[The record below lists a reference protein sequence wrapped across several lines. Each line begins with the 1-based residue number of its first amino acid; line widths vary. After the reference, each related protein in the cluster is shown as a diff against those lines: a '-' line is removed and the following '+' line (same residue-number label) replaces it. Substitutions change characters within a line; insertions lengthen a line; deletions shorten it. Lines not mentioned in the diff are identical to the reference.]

1 MEDINSIYKIKTR
14 TLILTEYNEFLYQ
27 LYLPLIGHRAVFLYE
42 YLTNELRYGKKTL
55 TLEEIA
61 NRSSLNVQDFIFERK
76 MLESIGL
83 ISTFNSN
90 LEFIIIL
97 NPILSPKNFFAD
109 DVLKGL
115 FMAKVGKKRGL
126 EVMKHYQ
133 IDDNDE
139 GFKEITASIND
150 NFLIDFEFDDL
161 KVGNDLKLLST
172 NKINRNDDF
181 DDAFFLKQLS
191 KISNIRCESITPL
204 ELKKIHNI
212 GVVYNLNEK
221 IMAEMVRDCF
231 DVTAKVGEKIDFEV
245 LNERAISEVVAAK
258 SFNRKKKKD
267 VKISSSLDASKK
279 IEYYQSVSPREFLK
293 ARQDGVEPI
302 ASDLHLIQYLANN
315 MDFDYSVI
323 NVILDYSL
331 SKCGNLLVRSFVE
344 KVAATLKRSKCET
357 CLDALNVLYK
367 SNSNKDIIK
376 KEENND
382 DNYDFVD
389 LEDII

>member
-221 IMAEMVRDCF
+221 IIAEMVRDCF

-258 SFNRKKKKD
+258 PFNRKKKKD
-267 VKISSSLDASKK
+267 VKISSSSDASKK

-331 SKCGNLLVRSFVE
+331 SKCENLLVRSFVE

-376 KEENND
+376 KEEKND

>member
-55 TLEEIA
+55 TLEEIT

-133 IDDNDE
+133 IDNNDE

-161 KVGNDLKLLST
+161 K
-172 NKINRNDDF
+172 
-181 DDAFFLKQLS
+181 
-191 KISNIRCESITPL
+191 
-204 ELKKIHNI
+204 
-212 GVVYNLNEK
+212 
-221 IMAEMVRDCF
+221 
-231 DVTAKVGEKIDFEV
+231 
-245 LNERAISEVVAAK
+245 
-258 SFNRKKKKD
+258 
-267 VKISSSLDASKK
+267 
-279 IEYYQSVSPREFLK
+279 
-293 ARQDGVEPI
+293 
-302 ASDLHLIQYLANN
+302 
-315 MDFDYSVI
+315 
-323 NVILDYSL
+323 
-331 SKCGNLLVRSFVE
+331 
-344 KVAATLKRSKCET
+344 
-357 CLDALNVLYK
+357 
-367 SNSNKDIIK
+367 
-376 KEENND
+376 
-382 DNYDFVD
+382 
-389 LEDII
+389 

>member
-267 VKISSSLDASKK
+267 VKISSSSDASKK

-376 KEENND
+376 KEEKND

>member
-221 IMAEMVRDCF
+221 IIAEMVRDCF

-267 VKISSSLDASKK
+267 VKISSSSDASKK

-331 SKCGNLLVRSFVE
+331 SKCENLLVRSFVE

-376 KEENND
+376 KEEKND

>member
-221 IMAEMVRDCF
+221 IIAEMVRDCF

-267 VKISSSLDASKK
+267 VKISSSSDASKK